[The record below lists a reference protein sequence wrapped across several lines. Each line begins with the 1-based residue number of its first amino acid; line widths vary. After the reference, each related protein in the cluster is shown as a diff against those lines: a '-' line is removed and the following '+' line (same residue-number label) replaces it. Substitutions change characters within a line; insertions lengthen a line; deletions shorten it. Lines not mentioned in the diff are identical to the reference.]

1 MLALLLLLL
10 QAQRYNRDG
19 TRMKISANTL
29 VRGGGG
35 GSLILAKWRARTLTS
50 CVHLSRLSFDFPR
63 HFFFFTVFKRRRK
76 ISCVLRRGVG
86 RNFFSSRI
94 SM

>member
-29 VRGGGG
+29 VRGGEG
-35 GSLILAKWRARTLTS
+35 GSLILAKWRARTLTGAS
-50 CVHLSRLSFDFPR
+50 FAIIVRLS
-63 HFFFFTVFKRRRK
+63 
-76 ISCVLRRGVG
+76 
-86 RNFFSSRI
+86 SSFLFLYRL
-94 SM
+94 

>member
-29 VRGGGG
+29 VLGRGRGFINPGQVARTNINGCIFRDYRSTFLVISFSLPSLNGGGRF
-35 GSLILAKWRARTLTS
+35 RA
-50 CVHLSRLSFDFPR
+50 C
-63 HFFFFTVFKRRRK
+63 
-76 ISCVLRRGVG
+76 
-86 RNFFSSRI
+86 
-94 SM
+94 